1 MKKNKVLL
9 TKTGDTYNCR
19 YVLDQTDIIDEKV
32 DKGVSGKFPQIIPYR
47 LEEKDNQ
54 REFIYEI
61 GNKVQLT
68 EFLKKEINKKQMLTL
83 LYNLLSGLEAF
94 GMNMISL
101 SYVAKDIQY
110 VFVAPESLNVYF
122 IVAGVDKEITDLNEV
137 RNFVKDVIC
146 NAHYFEMDRDNYV
159 ARLITFTNKL
169 GTFSV
174 GDMKEF
180 VNQLLID
187 MGIHI
192 EEEKKKT
199 EKKEEKTANDK
210 VSRIGV
216 MQNNAKMVQPGA
228 SVGGSVP
235 PMPKRQVPPMPNGQ
249 PMPGRPMP
257 MQMGPDGKPM
267 NGQPM
272 PGRPMPM
279 QMGPDGKP
287 MNGQPMPGRPMP
299 MQMGPDGKPM
309 NGQPMPGRPMPMQM
323 GPDGKPMNGQ
333 PMPGRPMPMQMGP
346 DGKPMNG
353 QPMPGRPMPMQM
365 GPDGKPMNGQPMPGR
380 PMPMQMGPDGKPMNG
395 QPMPGRPMPMQMGP
409 DGKPMNGQPMPGRP
423 MPMQMGPDGK
433 PMNGQPMPGRPMP
446 MQMGPDGKPMNGQP
460 MPGRPMPMQMGPDG
474 KPIVPPIPNRPS
486 PSMPEKK
493 PEAAPVPPMPEKK
506 PEAAPVPPM
515 PEKKPEAAP
524 VPPMPEKKPE
534 AAPVPPMPEKKP
546 EAAPVPPV
554 EEKKP
559 QVPVPYLLRIATN
572 EKIYINKPEFSIG
585 RSATK
590 ADYTVTD
597 NSDVSRIHCI
607 IERKNG
613 VSYIRD
619 NASTNGT
626 FVNGQNIAGQKN
638 VFLTNN
644 AKVSLGDEGFIYFVR

>member
-32 DKGVSGKFPQIIPYR
+32 DKGVSGKFPQIIPCR

-61 GNKVQLT
+61 GNKVQLN

-228 SVGGSVP
+228 SARGSVP
-235 PMPKRQVPPMPNGQ
+235 PMPNRQVPPMP
-249 PMPGRPMP
+249 
-257 MQMGPDGKPM
+257 
-267 NGQPM
+267 
-272 PGRPMPM
+272 
-279 QMGPDGKP
+279 
-287 MNGQPMPGRPMP
+287 
-299 MQMGPDGKPM
+299 

-474 KPIVPPIPNRPS
+474 KPIVPPIPNRPAS
-486 PSMPEKK
+486 S
-493 PEAAPVPPMPEKK
+493 MPEKK

>member
-257 MQMGPDGKPM
+257 MQMGPDGKP
-267 NGQPM
+267 
-272 PGRPMPM
+272 
-279 QMGPDGKP
+279 
-287 MNGQPMPGRPMP
+287 
-299 MQMGPDGKPM
+299 
-309 NGQPMPGRPMPMQM
+309 
-323 GPDGKPMNGQ
+323 
-333 PMPGRPMPMQMGP
+333 
-346 DGKPMNG
+346 
-353 QPMPGRPMPMQM
+353 
-365 GPDGKPMNGQPMPGR
+365 
-380 PMPMQMGPDGKPMNG
+380 
-395 QPMPGRPMPMQMGP
+395 
-409 DGKPMNGQPMPGRP
+409 
-423 MPMQMGPDGK
+423 
-433 PMNGQPMPGRPMP
+433 
-446 MQMGPDGKPMNGQP
+446 
-460 MPGRPMPMQMGPDG
+460 
-474 KPIVPPIPNRPS
+474 IVPPIPNRPS

>member
-287 MNGQPMPGRPMP
+287 MNGQPMP

-309 NGQPMPGRPMPMQM
+309 NGRSMP
-323 GPDGKPMNGQ
+323 N
-333 PMPGRPMPMQMGP
+333 
-346 DGKPMNG
+346 
-353 QPMPGRPMPMQM
+353 
-365 GPDGKPMNGQPMPGR
+365 
-380 PMPMQMGPDGKPMNG
+380 
-395 QPMPGRPMPMQMGP
+395 
-409 DGKPMNGQPMPGRP
+409 
-423 MPMQMGPDGK
+423 
-433 PMNGQPMPGRPMP
+433 
-446 MQMGPDGKPMNGQP
+446 
-460 MPGRPMPMQMGPDG
+460 RPMPMQMGPDG
-474 KPIVPPIPNRPS
+474 KPIVPPIPNRPA

-493 PEAAPVPPMPEKK
+493 PEATPVPPMPEKK

-515 PEKKPEAAP
+515 PEKKPET
-524 VPPMPEKKPE
+524 
-534 AAPVPPMPEKKP
+534 
-546 EAAPVPPV
+546 APVPPV

>member
-32 DKGVSGKFPQIIPYR
+32 DKGVSGKFPQIIPCR

-228 SVGGSVP
+228 SARGSVP
-235 PMPKRQVPPMPNGQ
+235 PMPNRQVPPMPNGQ

-309 NGQPMPGRPMPMQM
+309 NGR
-323 GPDGKPMNGQ
+323 
-333 PMPGRPMPMQMGP
+333 
-346 DGKPMNG
+346 
-353 QPMPGRPMPMQM
+353 
-365 GPDGKPMNGQPMPGR
+365 
-380 PMPMQMGPDGKPMNG
+380 
-395 QPMPGRPMPMQMGP
+395 
-409 DGKPMNGQPMPGRP
+409 
-423 MPMQMGPDGK
+423 
-433 PMNGQPMPGRPMP
+433 
-446 MQMGPDGKPMNGQP
+446 P

-474 KPIVPPIPNRPS
+474 KPIVPPIPNRPAS
-486 PSMPEKK
+486 S
-493 PEAAPVPPMPEKK
+493 
-506 PEAAPVPPM
+506 M

>member
-267 NGQPM
+267 NGRSM
-272 PGRPMPM
+272 P
-279 QMGPDGKP
+279 
-287 MNGQPMPGRPMP
+287 N
-299 MQMGPDGKPM
+299 
-309 NGQPMPGRPMPMQM
+309 
-323 GPDGKPMNGQ
+323 
-333 PMPGRPMPMQMGP
+333 
-346 DGKPMNG
+346 
-353 QPMPGRPMPMQM
+353 
-365 GPDGKPMNGQPMPGR
+365 
-380 PMPMQMGPDGKPMNG
+380 
-395 QPMPGRPMPMQMGP
+395 
-409 DGKPMNGQPMPGRP
+409 
-423 MPMQMGPDGK
+423 
-433 PMNGQPMPGRPMP
+433 
-446 MQMGPDGKPMNGQP
+446 
-460 MPGRPMPMQMGPDG
+460 RPMPMQMGPDG
-474 KPIVPPIPNRPS
+474 KPIVPPIPNRPA

-493 PEAAPVPPMPEKK
+493 PEAT
-506 PEAAPVPPM
+506 
-515 PEKKPEAAP
+515 
-524 VPPMPEKKPE
+524 
-534 AAPVPPMPEKKP
+534 PVPPMPEKKP

>member
-1 MKKNKVLL
+1 MNGERDMKKNKVLL

-32 DKGVSGKFPQIIPYR
+32 DKGVSGKFPQIIPCR

-228 SVGGSVP
+228 SARGSVP
-235 PMPKRQVPPMPNGQ
+235 PMPNRQVPPMPNGQ

-267 NGQPM
+267 NG
-272 PGRPMPM
+272 R
-279 QMGPDGKP
+279 
-287 MNGQPMPGRPMP
+287 
-299 MQMGPDGKPM
+299 
-309 NGQPMPGRPMPMQM
+309 
-323 GPDGKPMNGQ
+323 
-333 PMPGRPMPMQMGP
+333 
-346 DGKPMNG
+346 
-353 QPMPGRPMPMQM
+353 
-365 GPDGKPMNGQPMPGR
+365 
-380 PMPMQMGPDGKPMNG
+380 
-395 QPMPGRPMPMQMGP
+395 
-409 DGKPMNGQPMPGRP
+409 
-423 MPMQMGPDGK
+423 
-433 PMNGQPMPGRPMP
+433 
-446 MQMGPDGKPMNGQP
+446 P

-474 KPIVPPIPNRPS
+474 KPIVPPIPNRPAS
-486 PSMPEKK
+486 S
-493 PEAAPVPPMPEKK
+493 MPEKK

>member
-19 YVLDQTDIIDEKV
+19 YVMDQTDIIDEKV
-32 DKGVSGKFPQIIPYR
+32 DKGVSGKFPQIIPCR

-228 SVGGSVP
+228 SARGSVP
-235 PMPKRQVPPMPNGQ
+235 PMPNRQVPPMPNGQ

-257 MQMGPDGKPM
+257 MQMGSDGKPM
-267 NGQPM
+267 NGRPMPGRPMPM

-287 MNGQPMPGRPMP
+287 MN
-299 MQMGPDGKPM
+299 
-309 NGQPMPGRPMPMQM
+309 
-323 GPDGKPMNGQ
+323 
-333 PMPGRPMPMQMGP
+333 
-346 DGKPMNG
+346 
-353 QPMPGRPMPMQM
+353 
-365 GPDGKPMNGQPMPGR
+365 
-380 PMPMQMGPDGKPMNG
+380 
-395 QPMPGRPMPMQMGP
+395 
-409 DGKPMNGQPMPGRP
+409 
-423 MPMQMGPDGK
+423 
-433 PMNGQPMPGRPMP
+433 
-446 MQMGPDGKPMNGQP
+446 
-460 MPGRPMPMQMGPDG
+460 GRPMPMQMGPDG

-515 PEKKPEAAP
+515 PEKKPET
-524 VPPMPEKKPE
+524 
-534 AAPVPPMPEKKP
+534 
-546 EAAPVPPV
+546 APVPPV

>member
-32 DKGVSGKFPQIIPYR
+32 DKGVSGKFPQIIPCR

-61 GNKVQLT
+61 GNKVQLN

-228 SVGGSVP
+228 SARGSVP
-235 PMPKRQVPPMPNGQ
+235 PMPNRQVPPMPNGQ

-309 NGQPMPGRPMPMQM
+309 NGRPMPGRPMPMQM

-353 QPMPGRPMPMQM
+353 WPMPGRPMPMQM
-365 GPDGKPMNGQPMPGR
+365 GPDGKPMN
-380 PMPMQMGPDGKPMNG
+380 
-395 QPMPGRPMPMQMGP
+395 
-409 DGKPMNGQPMPGRP
+409 
-423 MPMQMGPDGK
+423 
-433 PMNGQPMPGRPMP
+433 GRPMP

-474 KPIVPPIPNRPS
+474 KPIVPPIPNRPAS
-486 PSMPEKK
+486 SMPK
-493 PEAAPVPPMPEKK
+493 
-506 PEAAPVPPM
+506 
-515 PEKKPEAAP
+515 
-524 VPPMPEKKPE
+524 KKPE

>member
-32 DKGVSGKFPQIIPYR
+32 DKGVSGKFPQIIPCR

-228 SVGGSVP
+228 SAGGSVP
-235 PMPKRQVPPMPNGQ
+235 PMPNRQVPPMPNGQ
-249 PMPGRPMP
+249 PMPGRPMPMQMGPDGKPMNGRPMPGRPMP

-287 MNGQPMPGRPMP
+287 MNGQPM
-299 MQMGPDGKPM
+299 DG
-309 NGQPMPGRPMPMQM
+309 
-323 GPDGKPMNGQ
+323 
-333 PMPGRPMPMQMGP
+333 
-346 DGKPMNG
+346 
-353 QPMPGRPMPMQM
+353 
-365 GPDGKPMNGQPMPGR
+365 
-380 PMPMQMGPDGKPMNG
+380 
-395 QPMPGRPMPMQMGP
+395 
-409 DGKPMNGQPMPGRP
+409 
-423 MPMQMGPDGK
+423 
-433 PMNGQPMPGRPMP
+433 
-446 MQMGPDGKPMNGQP
+446 
-460 MPGRPMPMQMGPDG
+460 
-474 KPIVPPIPNRPS
+474 
-486 PSMPEKK
+486 
-493 PEAAPVPPMPEKK
+493 
-506 PEAAPVPPM
+506 
-515 PEKKPEAAP
+515 
-524 VPPMPEKKPE
+524 
-534 AAPVPPMPEKKP
+534 
-546 EAAPVPPV
+546 
-554 EEKKP
+554 
-559 QVPVPYLLRIATN
+559 
-572 EKIYINKPEFSIG
+572 
-585 RSATK
+585 
-590 ADYTVTD
+590 
-597 NSDVSRIHCI
+597 
-607 IERKNG
+607 
-613 VSYIRD
+613 
-619 NASTNGT
+619 
-626 FVNGQNIAGQKN
+626 
-638 VFLTNN
+638 
-644 AKVSLGDEGFIYFVR
+644 

>member
-32 DKGVSGKFPQIIPYR
+32 DKGVSGKFPQIIPCR

-199 EKKEEKTANDK
+199 EKKEEKTVNDK

-228 SVGGSVP
+228 SARGSVP
-235 PMPKRQVPPMPNGQ
+235 PMPNRQVPPMPNGQ

-267 NGQPM
+267 NG
-272 PGRPMPM
+272 R
-279 QMGPDGKP
+279 
-287 MNGQPMPGRPMP
+287 
-299 MQMGPDGKPM
+299 
-309 NGQPMPGRPMPMQM
+309 
-323 GPDGKPMNGQ
+323 
-333 PMPGRPMPMQMGP
+333 
-346 DGKPMNG
+346 
-353 QPMPGRPMPMQM
+353 
-365 GPDGKPMNGQPMPGR
+365 
-380 PMPMQMGPDGKPMNG
+380 
-395 QPMPGRPMPMQMGP
+395 
-409 DGKPMNGQPMPGRP
+409 
-423 MPMQMGPDGK
+423 
-433 PMNGQPMPGRPMP
+433 
-446 MQMGPDGKPMNGQP
+446 P

-474 KPIVPPIPNRPS
+474 KPIVPPIPNRPAS
-486 PSMPEKK
+486 SMPKKK

>member
-32 DKGVSGKFPQIIPYR
+32 DKGVSGKFPQIIPCR

-187 MGIHI
+187 MGIYI

-216 MQNNAKMVQPGA
+216 MQNNAKMVRPGA
-228 SVGGSVP
+228 SAGGSVP
-235 PMPKRQVPPMPNGQ
+235 PMPNRQVPPMPNGQ

-257 MQMGPDGKPM
+257 MRMGPDGKPM

-333 PMPGRPMPMQMGP
+333 PMPGRPMLMQMGP

-353 QPMPGRPMPMQM
+353 QPMPGRPMPMPGQPMPMQM

-395 QPMPGRPMPMQMGP
+395 QPMPGRPMPMP
-409 DGKPMNGQPMPGRP
+409 N
-423 MPMQMGPDGK
+423 
-433 PMNGQPMPGRPMP
+433 
-446 MQMGPDGKPMNGQP
+446 
-460 MPGRPMPMQMGPDG
+460 RPMPMQMGPDG

-515 PEKKPEAAP
+515 PEKKL
-524 VPPMPEKKPE
+524 E

>member
-257 MQMGPDGKPM
+257 MQMGPDGKS
-267 NGQPM
+267 
-272 PGRPMPM
+272 
-279 QMGPDGKP
+279 
-287 MNGQPMPGRPMP
+287 
-299 MQMGPDGKPM
+299 
-309 NGQPMPGRPMPMQM
+309 
-323 GPDGKPMNGQ
+323 
-333 PMPGRPMPMQMGP
+333 
-346 DGKPMNG
+346 
-353 QPMPGRPMPMQM
+353 
-365 GPDGKPMNGQPMPGR
+365 
-380 PMPMQMGPDGKPMNG
+380 
-395 QPMPGRPMPMQMGP
+395 
-409 DGKPMNGQPMPGRP
+409 
-423 MPMQMGPDGK
+423 
-433 PMNGQPMPGRPMP
+433 
-446 MQMGPDGKPMNGQP
+446 MNGQP

-486 PSMPEKK
+486 PS
-493 PEAAPVPPMPEKK
+493 
-506 PEAAPVPPM
+506 
-515 PEKKPEAAP
+515 
-524 VPPMPEKKPE
+524 MPEKKPE

>member
-32 DKGVSGKFPQIIPYR
+32 DKGVSGKFPQIIPCR

-228 SVGGSVP
+228 SAGGSVP
-235 PMPKRQVPPMPNGQ
+235 PMPNRQVPPMPNGQ

-272 PGRPMPM
+272 PGRPMP
-279 QMGPDGKP
+279 
-287 MNGQPMPGRPMP
+287 N
-299 MQMGPDGKPM
+299 
-309 NGQPMPGRPMPMQM
+309 
-323 GPDGKPMNGQ
+323 
-333 PMPGRPMPMQMGP
+333 
-346 DGKPMNG
+346 
-353 QPMPGRPMPMQM
+353 
-365 GPDGKPMNGQPMPGR
+365 
-380 PMPMQMGPDGKPMNG
+380 
-395 QPMPGRPMPMQMGP
+395 
-409 DGKPMNGQPMPGRP
+409 
-423 MPMQMGPDGK
+423 
-433 PMNGQPMPGRPMP
+433 
-446 MQMGPDGKPMNGQP
+446 
-460 MPGRPMPMQMGPDG
+460 RPMPMQMGPDG
-474 KPIVPPIPNRPS
+474 KPIVPPIPNRPA

-493 PEAAPVPPMPEKK
+493 PEAAPVLPMPEKK
-506 PEAAPVPPM
+506 PEAT
-515 PEKKPEAAP
+515 P

-559 QVPVPYLLRIATN
+559 QVPVPYLLRVATN

-626 FVNGQNIAGQKN
+626 FVNGQNIAGQEN

>member
-1 MKKNKVLL
+1 MNGERDMKKNKVLL

-32 DKGVSGKFPQIIPYR
+32 DKGVSGKFPQIIPCR

-228 SVGGSVP
+228 SARGSVP
-235 PMPKRQVPPMPNGQ
+235 PMPNRQVPPMPNGQ

-309 NGQPMPGRPMPMQM
+309 NGRPMPGRPMPMQM

-353 QPMPGRPMPMQM
+353 WPMPGRPMPMQM
-365 GPDGKPMNGQPMPGR
+365 GPDGKPMNGRPMPGR

-395 QPMPGRPMPMQMGP
+395 R
-409 DGKPMNGQPMPGRP
+409 
-423 MPMQMGPDGK
+423 
-433 PMNGQPMPGRPMP
+433 PMPGRPMP

-474 KPIVPPIPNRPS
+474 KPIVPPIPNRPAS
-486 PSMPEKK
+486 S
-493 PEAAPVPPMPEKK
+493 
-506 PEAAPVPPM
+506 M

>member
-32 DKGVSGKFPQIIPYR
+32 DKGVSGKFPQIIPCR

-228 SVGGSVP
+228 SARESVP
-235 PMPKRQVPPMPNGQ
+235 PMPNRQVPPMPNGQ
-249 PMPGRPMP
+249 PMPGRPMPMQMGPDGKPMNGWPMPGRPMP

-323 GPDGKPMNGQ
+323 GPDGKPMNGR

-365 GPDGKPMNGQPMPGR
+365 GPDGKPMNGR
-380 PMPMQMGPDGKPMNG
+380 
-395 QPMPGRPMPMQMGP
+395 
-409 DGKPMNGQPMPGRP
+409 
-423 MPMQMGPDGK
+423 
-433 PMNGQPMPGRPMP
+433 PMPGRPMP

-474 KPIVPPIPNRPS
+474 KPIVPPIPNRPAS
-486 PSMPEKK
+486 SMPEKK

-506 PEAAPVPPM
+506 PEAAPVPL
-515 PEKKPEAAP
+515 
-524 VPPMPEKKPE
+524 MPEKKPE

>member
-32 DKGVSGKFPQIIPYR
+32 DKGVSGKFPQIIPCR
-47 LEEKDNQ
+47 LEKKDNQ

-228 SVGGSVP
+228 SARGSVP
-235 PMPKRQVPPMPNGQ
+235 PMPNRQVPPMPNGQ

-267 NGQPM
+267 PGRPMPMQMGPDGKPMNGRPM

-287 MNGQPMPGRPMP
+287 MNGR
-299 MQMGPDGKPM
+299 
-309 NGQPMPGRPMPMQM
+309 
-323 GPDGKPMNGQ
+323 
-333 PMPGRPMPMQMGP
+333 
-346 DGKPMNG
+346 
-353 QPMPGRPMPMQM
+353 
-365 GPDGKPMNGQPMPGR
+365 
-380 PMPMQMGPDGKPMNG
+380 
-395 QPMPGRPMPMQMGP
+395 
-409 DGKPMNGQPMPGRP
+409 
-423 MPMQMGPDGK
+423 
-433 PMNGQPMPGRPMP
+433 
-446 MQMGPDGKPMNGQP
+446 P

-474 KPIVPPIPNRPS
+474 KPIVPPIPNRPAS
-486 PSMPEKK
+486 SMPEKK

-515 PEKKPEAAP
+515 PEKKPEATP

>member
-1 MKKNKVLL
+1 MNGERDMKKNKVLL

-32 DKGVSGKFPQIIPYR
+32 DKGVSGKFPQIIPCR

-61 GNKVQLT
+61 GNKVQLN

-228 SVGGSVP
+228 SARGSVP
-235 PMPKRQVPPMPNGQ
+235 PMPNRQVPPMPNGQ
-249 PMPGRPMP
+249 PMPGRPMPMQMGPDGKPMNGWPMPGRPMPMQMGPDGKPMNGQTMPGRPMP

-299 MQMGPDGKPM
+299 MQMGLDGKPMNGQLMPGRPMPMQMGPDGKPM
-309 NGQPMPGRPMPMQM
+309 NGRPMPGRPMPMQM
-323 GPDGKPMNGQ
+323 GPDGKPMNGR
-333 PMPGRPMPMQMGP
+333 PMSGRPMPMQMGP

-353 QPMPGRPMPMQM
+353 R
-365 GPDGKPMNGQPMPGR
+365 
-380 PMPMQMGPDGKPMNG
+380 
-395 QPMPGRPMPMQMGP
+395 
-409 DGKPMNGQPMPGRP
+409 
-423 MPMQMGPDGK
+423 
-433 PMNGQPMPGRPMP
+433 
-446 MQMGPDGKPMNGQP
+446 P

-474 KPIVPPIPNRPS
+474 KPIVPPIPNRPAS
-486 PSMPEKK
+486 S
-493 PEAAPVPPMPEKK
+493 
-506 PEAAPVPPM
+506 
-515 PEKKPEAAP
+515 
-524 VPPMPEKKPE
+524 MPEKKPE

>member
-32 DKGVSGKFPQIIPYR
+32 DKGVSGKFPQIIPCR

-61 GNKVQLT
+61 GNKVQLN

-228 SVGGSVP
+228 SARESVP
-235 PMPKRQVPPMPNGQ
+235 PMPNRQVPPMPNGQ

-267 NGQPM
+267 NGQTM

-287 MNGQPMPGRPMP
+287 MNGR
-299 MQMGPDGKPM
+299 
-309 NGQPMPGRPMPMQM
+309 
-323 GPDGKPMNGQ
+323 
-333 PMPGRPMPMQMGP
+333 
-346 DGKPMNG
+346 
-353 QPMPGRPMPMQM
+353 
-365 GPDGKPMNGQPMPGR
+365 
-380 PMPMQMGPDGKPMNG
+380 
-395 QPMPGRPMPMQMGP
+395 
-409 DGKPMNGQPMPGRP
+409 
-423 MPMQMGPDGK
+423 
-433 PMNGQPMPGRPMP
+433 PMPGRPMP

-474 KPIVPPIPNRPS
+474 KPIVPPIPNRPAS
-486 PSMPEKK
+486 S
-493 PEAAPVPPMPEKK
+493 MPEKK

>member
-1 MKKNKVLL
+1 MNGERDMKKNKVLL

-32 DKGVSGKFPQIIPYR
+32 DKGVSGKFPQIIPCR

-228 SVGGSVP
+228 SARESVP
-235 PMPKRQVPPMPNGQ
+235 PMPNRQVPPMPNGQ
-249 PMPGRPMP
+249 PMPGRPMPMQMGPDGKPMNGWPMPGRPMPMQMGPDGKPMNGQTMPGRPMP

-299 MQMGPDGKPM
+299 MQMGLDGKPM
-309 NGQPMPGRPMPMQM
+309 NGQLMPGRPMPMQM
-323 GPDGKPMNGQ
+323 GPDGKPMNG
-333 PMPGRPMPMQMGP
+333 R
-346 DGKPMNG
+346 
-353 QPMPGRPMPMQM
+353 
-365 GPDGKPMNGQPMPGR
+365 
-380 PMPMQMGPDGKPMNG
+380 
-395 QPMPGRPMPMQMGP
+395 
-409 DGKPMNGQPMPGRP
+409 
-423 MPMQMGPDGK
+423 
-433 PMNGQPMPGRPMP
+433 PMPGRPMP

-474 KPIVPPIPNRPS
+474 KPIVPPIPNRPAS
-486 PSMPEKK
+486 SMPEKK
-493 PEAAPVPPMPEKK
+493 PEAAPVPL
-506 PEAAPVPPM
+506 
-515 PEKKPEAAP
+515 
-524 VPPMPEKKPE
+524 MPEKKPE

>member
-32 DKGVSGKFPQIIPYR
+32 DKGVSGKFPQIIPCR

-228 SVGGSVP
+228 SARGSVP
-235 PMPKRQVPPMPNGQ
+235 PMPNRQVPPMPNGQ

-279 QMGPDGKP
+279 P
-287 MNGQPMPGRPMP
+287 N
-299 MQMGPDGKPM
+299 
-309 NGQPMPGRPMPMQM
+309 
-323 GPDGKPMNGQ
+323 
-333 PMPGRPMPMQMGP
+333 
-346 DGKPMNG
+346 
-353 QPMPGRPMPMQM
+353 
-365 GPDGKPMNGQPMPGR
+365 
-380 PMPMQMGPDGKPMNG
+380 
-395 QPMPGRPMPMQMGP
+395 
-409 DGKPMNGQPMPGRP
+409 
-423 MPMQMGPDGK
+423 
-433 PMNGQPMPGRPMP
+433 
-446 MQMGPDGKPMNGQP
+446 
-460 MPGRPMPMQMGPDG
+460 RPMPMQMGPDG

-534 AAPVPPMPEKKP
+534 AAS
-546 EAAPVPPV
+546 VPPV

-626 FVNGQNIAGQKN
+626 FVNGQNIAGQEN

>member
-228 SVGGSVP
+228 SARGSVP
-235 PMPKRQVPPMPNGQ
+235 PMPNRQVPPMPNGQ

-309 NGQPMPGRPMPMQM
+309 NGRPMPGRPMPMQM
-323 GPDGKPMNGQ
+323 GPDGKPMNGWPMPGRPMPMQMGPDGKPMNGRPMPGRPMPMQMEPDGKPMNGQ

-353 QPMPGRPMPMQM
+353 R
-365 GPDGKPMNGQPMPGR
+365 
-380 PMPMQMGPDGKPMNG
+380 
-395 QPMPGRPMPMQMGP
+395 
-409 DGKPMNGQPMPGRP
+409 
-423 MPMQMGPDGK
+423 
-433 PMNGQPMPGRPMP
+433 
-446 MQMGPDGKPMNGQP
+446 P

-474 KPIVPPIPNRPS
+474 KPIVPPIPNRPAS
-486 PSMPEKK
+486 S
-493 PEAAPVPPMPEKK
+493 
-506 PEAAPVPPM
+506 
-515 PEKKPEAAP
+515 
-524 VPPMPEKKPE
+524 MPEKKPE

>member
-32 DKGVSGKFPQIIPYR
+32 DKGVSGKFPQIIPCR

-146 NAHYFEMDRDNYV
+146 NAHYFEVDRDNYV

-187 MGIHI
+187 MGIYI

-216 MQNNAKMVQPGA
+216 MQNNAKMVRPGA
-228 SVGGSVP
+228 SAGGSVP
-235 PMPKRQVPPMPNGQ
+235 PMPNRQVPPMPNGQ

-257 MQMGPDGKPM
+257 MQMGPDGKL
-267 NGQPM
+267 
-272 PGRPMPM
+272 
-279 QMGPDGKP
+279 
-287 MNGQPMPGRPMP
+287 
-299 MQMGPDGKPM
+299 
-309 NGQPMPGRPMPMQM
+309 
-323 GPDGKPMNGQ
+323 
-333 PMPGRPMPMQMGP
+333 
-346 DGKPMNG
+346 
-353 QPMPGRPMPMQM
+353 
-365 GPDGKPMNGQPMPGR
+365 
-380 PMPMQMGPDGKPMNG
+380 
-395 QPMPGRPMPMQMGP
+395 
-409 DGKPMNGQPMPGRP
+409 
-423 MPMQMGPDGK
+423 
-433 PMNGQPMPGRPMP
+433 
-446 MQMGPDGKPMNGQP
+446 MNGQP

-515 PEKKPEAAP
+515 PEKKPET
-524 VPPMPEKKPE
+524 
-534 AAPVPPMPEKKP
+534 
-546 EAAPVPPV
+546 APVPPV

-626 FVNGQNIAGQKN
+626 FVNGQNIAGQEN

>member
-32 DKGVSGKFPQIIPYR
+32 DKGVSGKFPQIIPCR

-228 SVGGSVP
+228 SAGGSVP
-235 PMPKRQVPPMPNGQ
+235 PMPNRQVPPMPNGQ

-346 DGKPMNG
+346 DGKPVNG
-353 QPMPGRPMPMQM
+353 QPMPMQM

-380 PMPMQMGPDGKPMNG
+380 PMPMPN
-395 QPMPGRPMPMQMGP
+395 
-409 DGKPMNGQPMPGRP
+409 
-423 MPMQMGPDGK
+423 
-433 PMNGQPMPGRPMP
+433 
-446 MQMGPDGKPMNGQP
+446 
-460 MPGRPMPMQMGPDG
+460 RPMPMQMGPDG
-474 KPIVPPIPNRPS
+474 KPIVPPIPNRPA

-515 PEKKPEAAP
+515 PEKKPET
-524 VPPMPEKKPE
+524 
-534 AAPVPPMPEKKP
+534 
-546 EAAPVPPV
+546 APVPPV

-626 FVNGQNIAGQKN
+626 FVNGQNIAGQEN

>member
-32 DKGVSGKFPQIIPYR
+32 DKGVSGKFPQIIPCR

-228 SVGGSVP
+228 SARGSVP
-235 PMPKRQVPPMPNGQ
+235 PMPNRQVPPMP
-249 PMPGRPMP
+249 
-257 MQMGPDGKPM
+257 
-267 NGQPM
+267 
-272 PGRPMPM
+272 
-279 QMGPDGKP
+279 
-287 MNGQPMPGRPMP
+287 
-299 MQMGPDGKPM
+299 
-309 NGQPMPGRPMPMQM
+309 
-323 GPDGKPMNGQ
+323 
-333 PMPGRPMPMQMGP
+333 
-346 DGKPMNG
+346 
-353 QPMPGRPMPMQM
+353 
-365 GPDGKPMNGQPMPGR
+365 
-380 PMPMQMGPDGKPMNG
+380 NG

-486 PSMPEKK
+486 PS
-493 PEAAPVPPMPEKK
+493 MPEKK

>member
-32 DKGVSGKFPQIIPYR
+32 DKGVSGKFPQIIPCR
-47 LEEKDNQ
+47 LEKKDNQ

-228 SVGGSVP
+228 SARGSVP
-235 PMPKRQVPPMPNGQ
+235 PMPNRQV
-249 PMPGRPMP
+249 R
-257 MQMGPDGKPM
+257 KPM
-267 NGQPM
+267 NG
-272 PGRPMPM
+272 R
-279 QMGPDGKP
+279 
-287 MNGQPMPGRPMP
+287 
-299 MQMGPDGKPM
+299 
-309 NGQPMPGRPMPMQM
+309 
-323 GPDGKPMNGQ
+323 
-333 PMPGRPMPMQMGP
+333 
-346 DGKPMNG
+346 
-353 QPMPGRPMPMQM
+353 
-365 GPDGKPMNGQPMPGR
+365 
-380 PMPMQMGPDGKPMNG
+380 
-395 QPMPGRPMPMQMGP
+395 
-409 DGKPMNGQPMPGRP
+409 
-423 MPMQMGPDGK
+423 
-433 PMNGQPMPGRPMP
+433 PMPGRPMP

-474 KPIVPPIPNRPS
+474 KPIVPPIPNRPAS
-486 PSMPEKK
+486 S
-493 PEAAPVPPMPEKK
+493 MPEKK

>member
-323 GPDGKPMNGQ
+323 GPDGKPMNRQ

-395 QPMPGRPMPMQMGP
+395 QPMPGRPMPMP
-409 DGKPMNGQPMPGRP
+409 N
-423 MPMQMGPDGK
+423 
-433 PMNGQPMPGRPMP
+433 
-446 MQMGPDGKPMNGQP
+446 
-460 MPGRPMPMQMGPDG
+460 RPMPMQMGPDG
-474 KPIVPPIPNRPS
+474 KPIVPPIPNRPA

-515 PEKKPEAAP
+515 PEKKPET
-524 VPPMPEKKPE
+524 
-534 AAPVPPMPEKKP
+534 
-546 EAAPVPPV
+546 APVPPV

-626 FVNGQNIAGQKN
+626 FVNGQNIAGQEN

>member
-32 DKGVSGKFPQIIPYR
+32 DKGVSGKFPQIIPCR
-47 LEEKDNQ
+47 LEKKDNQ

-228 SVGGSVP
+228 SARGSVP
-235 PMPKRQVPPMPNGQ
+235 PMPNRQVPPMPNGQ
-249 PMPGRPMP
+249 PMPGRPMPMQMGPDGKPMPGRPMPMQMGPDGKPMNGRPMPGRPMPMQMGPDGKPMNGRPMPGRPMP

-287 MNGQPMPGRPMP
+287 MNGRPMLGRPMP

-323 GPDGKPMNGQ
+323 GPDGKPMNG
-333 PMPGRPMPMQMGP
+333 R
-346 DGKPMNG
+346 
-353 QPMPGRPMPMQM
+353 
-365 GPDGKPMNGQPMPGR
+365 
-380 PMPMQMGPDGKPMNG
+380 
-395 QPMPGRPMPMQMGP
+395 
-409 DGKPMNGQPMPGRP
+409 
-423 MPMQMGPDGK
+423 
-433 PMNGQPMPGRPMP
+433 PMPGRPMP

-474 KPIVPPIPNRPS
+474 KPIVPPIPNRPAS
-486 PSMPEKK
+486 S
-493 PEAAPVPPMPEKK
+493 
-506 PEAAPVPPM
+506 M

>member
-32 DKGVSGKFPQIIPYR
+32 DKGVSGKFPQIIPCR
-47 LEEKDNQ
+47 LEKKDNQ

-199 EKKEEKTANDK
+199 EKKEEKTVNDK

-228 SVGGSVP
+228 SARGSVP
-235 PMPKRQVPPMPNGQ
+235 PMPNRQVPPMP
-249 PMPGRPMP
+249 
-257 MQMGPDGKPM
+257 
-267 NGQPM
+267 
-272 PGRPMPM
+272 
-279 QMGPDGKP
+279 
-287 MNGQPMPGRPMP
+287 
-299 MQMGPDGKPM
+299 
-309 NGQPMPGRPMPMQM
+309 
-323 GPDGKPMNGQ
+323 
-333 PMPGRPMPMQMGP
+333 
-346 DGKPMNG
+346 
-353 QPMPGRPMPMQM
+353 
-365 GPDGKPMNGQPMPGR
+365 
-380 PMPMQMGPDGKPMNG
+380 
-395 QPMPGRPMPMQMGP
+395 
-409 DGKPMNGQPMPGRP
+409 
-423 MPMQMGPDGK
+423 
-433 PMNGQPMPGRPMP
+433 
-446 MQMGPDGKPMNGQP
+446 NGQP

-474 KPIVPPIPNRPS
+474 KPIVPPIPNRPAS
-486 PSMPEKK
+486 SMPEKK
-493 PEAAPVPPMPEKK
+493 PEAT
-506 PEAAPVPPM
+506 PVPPM